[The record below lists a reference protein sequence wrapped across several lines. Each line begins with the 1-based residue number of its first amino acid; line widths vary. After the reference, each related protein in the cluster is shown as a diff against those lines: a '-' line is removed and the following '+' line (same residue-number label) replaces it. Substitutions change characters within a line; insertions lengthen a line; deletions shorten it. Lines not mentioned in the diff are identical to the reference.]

1 MTNPFVYVKSIQTTK
16 ENLIVDNESEKEYI
30 PFLTNRALSNHIDSV
45 LYAQEMNLLNGLDK
59 KLQYDYFLN
68 TIRAKKRQF
77 VPWAKKKENSDIA
90 LIQEYYGYSYSKAK
104 TAASILSDEQ
114 IKIIKETLDKG
125 GIK

>member
-16 ENLIVDNESEKEYI
+16 ENLIVDSESEKEYI
-30 PFLTNRALSNHIDSV
+30 PFLTNRALSNHFDSV
-45 LYAQEMNLLNGLDK
+45 LYAQEMNVLNGLDK

-68 TIRAKKRQF
+68 TIRAKKIQF
-77 VPWAKKKENSDIA
+77 VPWSKKKENINIA

-104 TAASILSDEQ
+104 TAASVLSDEQ